1 MFDFAWSELMLI
13 GLVALIVIGPKDL
26 PRVLRTA
33 GKWVSQARAVA
44 REFQGSI
51 DQMIRESELED
62 VRREVEKVASTD
74 IGHQIEKSIDP
85 TGELQGALTP
95 PELTDGT
102 PPPALTPSELTDGTT
117 PVPTPSELAAPANG
131 AMAALEPPAAT
142 PEAEAVPETPSS
154 AVADAVPAPEAAPEK
169 TKTPA

>member
-85 TGELQGALTP
+85 EGELQGALTP
-95 PELTDGT
+95 PEF
-102 PPPALTPSELTDGTT
+102 TDGTT
-117 PVPTPSELAAPANG
+117 PTLTPPEPATSANG
-131 AMAALEPPAAT
+131 AIEALEPPAAT
-142 PEAEAVPETPSS
+142 PEIETPPETTSTVVPET
-154 AVADAVPAPEAAPEK
+154 VPAPEAVPEK

>member
-1 MFDFAWSELMLI
+1 MGIRAVNRTPMFDFAWSELMLI
-13 GLVALIVIGPKDL
+13 GIVALIVIGPKDL

-85 TGELQGALTP
+85 QGELQNALTP
-95 PELTDGT
+95 PEF
-102 PPPALTPSELTDGTT
+102 TDGTT
-117 PVPTPSELAAPANG
+117 PAPPPPEAAAPANG
-131 AMAALEPPAAT
+131 AIEALEPPAAT
-142 PEAEAVPETPSS
+142 PEAEAAPETVS
-154 AVADAVPAPEAAPEK
+154 APDVVPTPEAAPEK

>member
-74 IGHQIEKSIDP
+74 IGHEIEKSIDP
-85 TGELQGALTP
+85 KGELQSALTP

-102 PPPALTPSELTDGTT
+102 TPAPAPAE
-117 PVPTPSELAAPANG
+117 PAPPANG
-131 AMAALEPPAAT
+131 AIEALEPPAAPPEVEASAEPAGAGT
-142 PEAEAVPETPSS
+142 PDP
-154 AVADAVPAPEAAPEK
+154 VPAPEAAAEK

>member
-1 MFDFAWSELMLI
+1 MGVRAVNRTPMFDFAWSELMLI
-13 GLVALIVIGPKDL
+13 GIVALIVIGPKDL

-85 TGELQGALTP
+85 KGELQGALTP
-95 PELTDGT
+95 PEF
-102 PPPALTPSELTDGTT
+102 TDGTT
-117 PVPTPSELAAPANG
+117 PALAPPEPAASANG
-131 AMAALEPPAAT
+131 AIEALEPPAAT
-142 PEAEAVPETPSS
+142 PEIETSPETASTAP
-154 AVADAVPAPEAAPEK
+154 DAVPAPEAVPEK